1 MGEIELE
8 GSAQRKRGAAEE
20 ALAVA
25 PLPDHKKQRKEWA
38 ARMRQILSP
47 PGMLNEEGTIKQD
60 FFKPKKV
67 VIHVSRK
74 WGDVEKEKLLEGLK
88 SFGVGEWRTIRE
100 KLLPKWEENTLR
112 IKSCRLIGCQ
122 NLKRYK
128 DWKASKD
135 QIDAEF
141 SKNKALGERLGCW
154 KAGMLVDNDDGAVA
168 LALKEIE

>member
-47 PGMLNEEGTIKQD
+47 PGMLNEEGTIKQVRSRARLAREAALVRARRLTPPLVVVSQD

-74 WGDVEKEKLLEGLK
+74 WGDVEKEKLLEVSERKNPVLDRSKPVLSSQRPAAG
-88 SFGVGEWRTIRE
+88 STS
-100 KLLPKWEENTLR
+100 LR
-112 IKSCRLIGCQ
+112 FARPPTPPTPL
-122 NLKRYK
+122 R
-128 DWKASKD
+128 
-135 QIDAEF
+135 
-141 SKNKALGERLGCW
+141 
-154 KAGMLVDNDDGAVA
+154 
-168 LALKEIE
+168 